1 MKVRALSQKNEALN
15 GKESNGMKI
24 ANIHSEPLKPEWCDY
39 YGHLN
44 EAFYLLVFS
53 NATFELQ
60 NILGIG
66 EDYYNRTGRSLYT
79 LESHI
84 RYLQEVRGKV
94 IMSVDSI
101 VLGVDQKRIRVGHVM
116 KVDNIERAT
125 AECMLLHFDVKL
137 ERAVTIP
144 EDILSRLKKLKVAD
158 APEWAG
164 RSIRDI
170 GH

>member
-66 EDYYNRTGRSLYT
+66 EDYYNRTGRSIYT

-84 RYLQEVRGKV
+84 RYLQEVRGTV

-116 KVDNIERAT
+116 KVNNIERAT

-137 ERAVTIP
+137 KRAVTIP